1 MKLKNWF
8 LFLLCTTLISLSS
21 LSQSPQHVTVNGDEE
36 KSLWDTEY
44 GVIIVVAVL
53 LVLFLTR
60 NWSKRIHKKRDQ
72 VIEEKQKEEEE
83 KKS

>member
-1 MKLKNWF
+1 MKSISKIILT
-8 LFLLCTTLISLSS
+8 LLILPTHLIG
-21 LSQSPQHVTVNGDEE
+21 QSPQHVTVNEDEE
-36 KSLWDTEY
+36 KNLWDTEY

-72 VIEEKQKEEEE
+72 VVKEKQKEDEE

>member
-1 MKLKNWF
+1 MKSISKIILT
-8 LFLLCTTLISLSS
+8 LLILPTYLIG
-21 LSQSPQHVTVNGDEE
+21 QSPQHVTVNGDEE
-36 KSLWDTEY
+36 KNLWDTEY

-72 VIEEKQKEEEE
+72 VVEEKQKEDEE
-83 KKS
+83 KNF